1 MGVMSSGTLASR
13 DRVAQSALDLMD
25 LEDIP
30 RQYASAQLLGAWG
43 KAVRCCAAHALGTMR
58 VECAKH
64 DQMDKEQPAGRFFG
78 SVDPQHI
85 ASSAHASLYMIGS
98 IEGQSMAKNKVCPGT
113 RTTSF

>member
-1 MGVMSSGTLASR
+1 MDVTALTETLKQCRMSLAGATASGVMSSGTLASR

-43 KAVRCCAAHALGTMR
+43 KAVRCGAAHALGTMR

-64 DQMDKEQPAGRFFG
+64 DQMD
-78 SVDPQHI
+78 
-85 ASSAHASLYMIGS
+85 
-98 IEGQSMAKNKVCPGT
+98 
-113 RTTSF
+113 